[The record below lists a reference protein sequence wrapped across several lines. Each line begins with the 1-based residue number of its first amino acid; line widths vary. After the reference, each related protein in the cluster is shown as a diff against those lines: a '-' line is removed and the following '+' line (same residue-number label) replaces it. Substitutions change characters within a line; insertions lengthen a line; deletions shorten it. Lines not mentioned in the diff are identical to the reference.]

1 MTKNEI
7 TDLFLEDYGL
17 ERPKKWSIKTY
28 LICILIIV
36 IGWIIMALQIMK
48 AQKFKAE
55 YARRQREYPKM
66 YAEEIKKFIGDTSAL
81 KASGLKK
88 TGLEEDQIT
97 TLKPIFFWGYEWDA
111 KDSYYRIGSTAG
123 DICSIATF
131 TFLFFTEDQVV
142 VYRLLKDFYHGTQK
156 ESTTEYFYEDI
167 TNIKTGE
174 ETKEINKTTS
184 INYNSLTLIV
194 PGDSYRMS
202 VSSASDD
209 ISNSV
214 QGMKTLL
221 RNKKKGNRGGYDA

>member
-1 MTKNEI
+1 M
-7 TDLFLEDYGL
+7 
-17 ERPKKWSIKTY
+17 P
-28 LICILIIV
+28 C
-36 IGWIIMALQIMK
+36 
-48 AQKFKAE
+48 
-55 YARRQREYPKM
+55 
-66 YAEEIKKFIGDTSAL
+66 
-81 KASGLKK
+81 
-88 TGLEEDQIT
+88 
-97 TLKPIFFWGYEWDA
+97 
-111 KDSYYRIGSTAG
+111 SYSTAG

-142 VYRLLKDFYHGTQK
+142 VYRLLKDFYHGIQK

-174 ETKEINKTTS
+174 ETKEINKNTS